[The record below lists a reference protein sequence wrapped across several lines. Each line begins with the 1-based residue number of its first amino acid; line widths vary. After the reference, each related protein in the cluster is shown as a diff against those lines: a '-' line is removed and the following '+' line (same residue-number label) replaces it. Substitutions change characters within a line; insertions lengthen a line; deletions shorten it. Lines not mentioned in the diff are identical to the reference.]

1 MRKHKGFTIIELLVV
16 IAIIAILAGMLLPAL
31 GRAREQALQTKCKN
45 NLKGIATAMKLYLSE
60 EGGNALYPVPADSF
74 RGDVWLV
81 SLYWAGVLEDRNM
94 FICPSSGD
102 GDAIPDALAD
112 AGNLDATAAVDA
124 KACSYAGYAY
134 HAPTATSTFARAVET
149 MASSSFT
156 SASPMACD
164 DYDAAA
170 GNHGATGFSVV
181 FFDTHV
187 EFNKDDNPS
196 VVGDTTGLYRQ
207 MDSGD

>member
-102 GDAIPDALAD
+102 GDPIPETLAD
-112 AGNLDATAAVDA
+112 AGNLDATTAVDA

-134 HAPTATSTFARAVET
+134 NSATWSTNDVIT
-149 MASSSFT
+149 MASSAFT

-164 DYDAAA
+164 DYDDAA

-181 FFDTHV
+181 YFDTHV

-196 VVGDTTGLYRQ
+196 VVGAGTGLFRQ